1 MKRLAAL
8 LTMTALFAVPSTAQA
23 KGPIGDTE
31 ICGDGGCAAV
41 SWDRS
46 VGGPPSLDL
55 FFGQGTSVPD
65 PPPGPYY
72 ELRFTVGDSTEHVFV
87 LPGFDVAG
95 TGTAWFRLPPQ
106 VAGPIRDGAHSLRP
120 YRVRLASVMV
130 GRTRVENPATYM
142 SLFSLPPGRIL
153 ASEAYKHSSQWVAI
167 AAITTRTTPWSLH
180 ADYDPVLRAASIA
193 DHQWTPVPAAIADRI
208 DTAAGLG
215 AAASLDGGG
224 SDAARWV
231 VAGLTRVATAAG
243 VVLLARRRRPR
254 PGPAPVA

>member
-167 AAITTRTTPWSLH
+167 AAITTRTTRGACKPTTTRCCEPRRSPTTSGRRSRRRLPTGSTPPPASARPPPWMAVDRMRLAGSW
-180 ADYDPVLRAASIA
+180 PASRSSRRPPG
-193 DHQWTPVPAAIADRI
+193 WSCWP
-208 DTAAGLG
+208 
-215 AAASLDGGG
+215 GGG
-224 SDAARWV
+224 AR
-231 VAGLTRVATAAG
+231 GRG
-243 VVLLARRRRPR
+243 RRR
-254 PGPAPVA
+254 